1 MANKLYPKYK
11 QALLGAGVNLVA
23 GTVKAQLVDTGAYTY
38 SDAHSFLS
46 DIPSA
51 ARFGNAA
58 TLANKTVANG
68 VVNGVDV
75 VLFDADDALFTSVPA
90 GTGTTDK
97 EEAIVLFLD
106 TGTPATSQL
115 IYFIDTA
122 TGLPVTPNG
131 GNIVVAWNTAGIFA
145 L

>member
-75 VLFDADDALFTSVPA
+75 VVFDADDALF
-90 GTGTTDK
+90 TGTTDK

>member
-11 QALLGAGVNLVA
+11 QALLGAGVNLLT

-46 DIPSA
+46 DIPAA
-51 ARFGNAA
+51 ARFGTAA
-58 TLANKTVANG
+58 TLANKTV
-68 VVNGVDV
+68 VNGV
-75 VLFDADDALFTSVPA
+75 FDADDALFTSVPA

-131 GNIVVAWNTAGIFA
+131 GNIVASWDPAGIFA